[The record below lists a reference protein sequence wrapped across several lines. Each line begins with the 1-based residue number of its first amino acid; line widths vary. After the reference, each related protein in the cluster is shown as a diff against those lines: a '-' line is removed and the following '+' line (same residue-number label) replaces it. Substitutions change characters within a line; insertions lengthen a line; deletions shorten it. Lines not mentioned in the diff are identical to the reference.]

1 MEFEVSFKDAKEILK
16 YYYGKM
22 YPNHE
27 VADINYYYSKA
38 KRYAL
43 TGIDSDNSPIM
54 VYVICA
60 EIKLIKRVG
69 DKILRMSVTKDN
81 DTLVDDLKKALSEAY
96 ETEIDYIW
104 MPEPYE
110 LENISSKKMIAYPK
124 SHKTFIKG
132 W

>member
-43 TGIDSDNSPIM
+43 TGIDSDNSPII

-81 DTLVDDLKKALSEAY
+81 DTLHDDLKKALSEAY
-96 ETEIDYIW
+96 ETEISCIW

-110 LENISSKKMIAYPK
+110 LEDISKKRMVAYPK
-124 SHKTFIKG
+124 NHKLFKKE